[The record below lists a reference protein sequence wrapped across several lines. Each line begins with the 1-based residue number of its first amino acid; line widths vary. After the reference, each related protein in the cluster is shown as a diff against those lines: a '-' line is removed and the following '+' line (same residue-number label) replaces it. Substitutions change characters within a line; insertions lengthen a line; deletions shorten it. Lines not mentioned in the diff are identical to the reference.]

1 MFGHDKSTY
10 TQLEKEI
17 KLLIQGDR
25 ISSVKNLHP
34 NMMSQFMNLLS
45 NTVHWNVLASA
56 LCTQGRPIFDGLTR
70 MLRMLAPVRSFHHKK
85 RYDWCIF
92 FVTGVTERGINLA
105 GKYSNLCATGILAPW
120 HQSGPRPV
128 KASIQSVVPHKK
140 GLARPGLALKPELV
154 RQYRKVSLLQIL

>member
-1 MFGHDKSTY
+1 MYTCVHNPCTKFQQPLSHGPIGDQGPLCESSSRKTAVKDAVPKAQMGGLSYSEGKGERVNVENYVKIMFEHDKSTY

-85 RYDWCIF
+85 RYD
-92 FVTGVTERGINLA
+92 
-105 GKYSNLCATGILAPW
+105 
-120 HQSGPRPV
+120 
-128 KASIQSVVPHKK
+128 
-140 GLARPGLALKPELV
+140 
-154 RQYRKVSLLQIL
+154 